1 MKFKNRWSNL
11 FGQLLTKHDL
21 PQSTPEPQ
29 PRDIANA
36 IAEPAPWLSK
46 GLQEFTT
53 RAEAL
58 LKKLDVEA
66 LSTLLEKEA
75 GRSAVKLV
83 QMQWGCHYLLAATKM
98 SKKQWQII
106 KVDNPYQSDKSA
118 FRDLLVAGFEAIH
131 VIYQNVGTKPALKH
145 PLAALLEAWLT
156 RPTDPEK
163 VRVYT
168 AGAANLARIP
178 HPAKTAA
185 LATWEQMP
193 DAVVV
198 EVDGEPVASQ
208 LHYMPQRARLKKEER
223 TLLPLPGTQQAIDL
237 RLAMIQAIEQ
247 HAKIDRR
254 NPLPGDALYLL
265 VLGSAI
271 QEDIVMHVDRLGAM
285 MTGRFNPTGISPDQ
299 RKRWRERAW
308 DSIHWVSMWLRTPTG
323 HWRALLEIETGG
335 LPDGGLRIWPYR
347 WTESKGYRL
356 TGVLTNQS
364 NRQDKSGSFG
374 RLIAGCEDFIA
385 AVGSPAKDRRS
396 RLLIPQKKG
405 GPGPTSEFIP
415 YPHLLARSG
424 FHFDLSDR
432 RSLNATAQLWKRLAA
447 ELETREYLLP
457 RLSAEAG
464 AGDTVEIIDIITGK
478 PGPGHNF
485 GGVRIRA
492 SARFIEAQTQ
502 VNNLRGDRA
511 FDAVPL
517 SRLFH

>member
-1 MKFKNRWSNL
+1 MTFEERWNDL

-21 PQSTPEPQ
+21 PESTPEPKPQ
-29 PRDIANA
+29 DIAGA
-36 IAEPAPWLSK
+36 IAESAPWLSK
-46 GLQEFTT
+46 GLQDFTT
-53 RAEAL
+53 RAETL
-58 LKKLDVEA
+58 LKALANDA
-66 LSTLLEKEA
+66 LSTLLEEKA
-75 GRSAVKLV
+75 GMSAVRLV
-83 QMQWGCHYLLAATKM
+83 QMQWGCHYLLAAKKM
-98 SKKQWQII
+98 SKKQWQLIQMDNPKQ
-106 KVDNPYQSDKSA
+106 KVDHA
-118 FRDLLVAGFEAIH
+118 FRDLLVAGFEAFH
-131 VIYQNVGTKPALKH
+131 VIYQNIGVKSTLKH
-145 PLAALLEAWLT
+145 PLAALIEAWLT
-156 RPTDPEK
+156 RPTDPDK

-178 HPAKTAA
+178 HPAKTTA

-208 LHYMPQRARLKKEER
+208 LHYMPQRARLKEKEG

-237 RLAMIQAIEQ
+237 RLAMIKAIEQ
-247 HAKIDRR
+247 HSKIDRR

-271 QEDIVMHVDRLGAM
+271 QEDIVLHVDRLGAM
-285 MTGRFNPTGISPDQ
+285 MTGRFNPTGINPDQ

-323 HWRALLEIETGG
+323 HWRPILEIETGG

-356 TGVLTNQS
+356 TGVLTNQA

-385 AVGSPAKDRRS
+385 AAGSPARDRRS
-396 RLLIPQKKG
+396 RLLIPEKKG
-405 GPGPTSEFIP
+405 GPGPASEFIP
-415 YPHLLARSG
+415 YPQLLARSG
-424 FHFDLSDR
+424 FHFDLTDR

-464 AGDTVEIIDIITGK
+464 AGDTIEIVEIITGK

-492 SARFIEAQTQ
+492 SGRFIEAQTQ

>member
-1 MKFKNRWSNL
+1 MKFEERWSDL

-21 PQSTPEPQ
+21 PNNTPEPSPQ
-29 PRDIANA
+29 DIAGA
-36 IAEPAPWLSK
+36 IAESAPWLN
-46 GLQEFTT
+46 LQKFTA

-58 LKKLDVEA
+58 LGALSKDA
-66 LSTLLEKEA
+66 LSTMLEKETGA
-75 GRSAVKLV
+75 SAERLL
-83 QMQWGCHYLLAATKM
+83 QMQWGCHYLLIAQKM
-98 SKKQWQII
+98 STKQWQLIQTNDRSI
-106 KVDNPYQSDKSA
+106 Q
-118 FRDLLVAGFEAIH
+118 DLLIAGFEAFH
-131 VIYQNVGTKPALKH
+131 LIYQKAGVKPGRKH
-145 PLAALLEAWLT
+145 PLAALIESWLI
-156 RPTDPEK
+156 RPTAADK

-178 HPAKTAA
+178 HSAKTVA

-208 LHYMPQRARLKKEER
+208 LHYMPQRARLKKEKGA
-223 TLLPLPGTQQAIDL
+223 LLPLPGTHQAIDL
-237 RLAMIQAIEQ
+237 RLAMIKAIEQ
-247 HAKIDRR
+247 LSETDRR
-254 NPLPGDALYLL
+254 NPLPGDVLYLL

-271 QEDIVMHVDRLGAM
+271 QEDIVLHVDRLAAM
-285 MTGRFNPTGISPDQ
+285 MAGHFNPAGISPEQ
-299 RKRWRERAW
+299 RRRWRERIWA
-308 DSIHWVSMWLRTPTG
+308 SIHWVSMWLRTPTG
-323 HWRALLEIETGG
+323 HWRPMLEIETGG
-335 LPDGGLRIWPYR
+335 LPDGGLQIWPYR

-356 TGVLTNQS
+356 TGVLTNQA

-374 RLIAGCEDFIA
+374 RLIAGCEDFITA
-385 AVGSPAKDRRS
+385 AGSPAGDRRS
-396 RLLIPQKKG
+396 RLLIPDRKG

-432 RSLNATAQLWKRLAA
+432 RSLNATAQLWKRLTA
-447 ELETREYLLP
+447 ELEARGYLLP

-464 AGDTVEIIDIITGK
+464 AGDTVEIVEIVTGK

-492 SARFIEAQTQ
+492 SGRLVEAQTQ
-502 VNNLRGDRA
+502 INTLRGDKA

-517 SRLFH
+517 SNLFN